1 MTTRMTTK
9 TKRDELLAEMTRVG
23 RENSDATVIYHS
35 AVATKL
41 GLHPTDYKML
51 SILDRIGP
59 LSAGDVARH
68 SGLATASVTNLIDRL
83 ETKGF
88 VQRIADPADRRR
100 VLVRVVVD
108 REDLAAS
115 RASMQA
121 ALDRIL
127 KRYTN
132 AELAVIADFLGRNAD
147 RLRTA
152 TEEMTR

>member
-1 MTTRMTTK
+1 MTTK
-9 TKRDELLAEMTRVG
+9 SNRNELLAEITRVG

-35 AVATKL
+35 AVASKL

-51 SILDRIGP
+51 SILDRLGP
-59 LSAGDVARH
+59 LSAGEVARL

-83 ETKGF
+83 EAKGF

-100 VLVRVVVD
+100 VLVRVIVD
-108 REDLAAS
+108 REDVAAA

-121 ALDRIL
+121 RLERLL
-127 KRYTN
+127 KRYSN
-132 AELAVIADFLGRNAD
+132 AELAVIVDFLGRNAD

-152 TEEMTR
+152 TEQLRC

>member
-1 MTTRMTTK
+1 MTTTL
-9 TKRDELLAEMTRVG
+9 KRDDLLAEMMRVG

-41 GLHPTDYKML
+41 GVHPTDYKVL
-51 SILDRIGP
+51 SILDRMGP
-59 LSAGDVARH
+59 LSAGEVARH

-83 ETKGF
+83 ENKGF

-100 VLVRVVVD
+100 VLVRVIVD
-108 REDLAAS
+108 REDVAAG

-121 ALDRIL
+121 ALDRLL
-127 KRYTN
+127 KRYSN
-132 AELAVIADFLGRNAD
+132 AELAVIVDFLGRNAE

-152 TEEMTR
+152 TEQLSCSQ

>member
-1 MTTRMTTK
+1 MATK
-9 TKRDELLAEMTRVG
+9 SNRNELLAEITRVG

-35 AVATKL
+35 AVASKL

-51 SILDRIGP
+51 SILDRLGP
-59 LSAGDVARH
+59 LSAGEVARL

-83 ETKGF
+83 EAKGF

-100 VLVRVVVD
+100 VLVRVIVD
-108 REDLAAS
+108 REDVAAA

-121 ALDRIL
+121 RLERLL
-127 KRYTN
+127 KRYSN
-132 AELAVIADFLGRNAD
+132 AELAVIVDFLGRNAD

-152 TEEMTR
+152 TEQLRC